1 MKRYVLYYRVSTK
14 NGAKSRLDLEAQQAA
29 AHRFVGFNGGEI
41 IAEYTEVEAETNKR
55 NRPALREAAGHTR
68 SAGACLVIA
77 KLDRLV
83 RNVPFISALK
93 ESGVEFVCCD
103 NQHANQFTLHILAA
117 VAQQHSQK
125 ISERTKAAMAEA
137 KAKGIPLGSHRP
149 GHWEGREHRNG
160 WKKAVKAAS
169 AHRTA
174 QAQEVYAFVMPR
186 IKEMREAGRTLDEI
200 AAALNADGHRTT
212 AGTPFTHTSVWR
224 LIKRYLGD
232 EFLRDNP
239 RGTAAKRAE
248 SGEATHGP

>member
-1 MKRYVLYYRVSTK
+1 MKQYVLYYRGGTEK
-14 NGAKSRLDLEAQQAA
+14 QGKSRLDLEAQQVA
-29 AHRFVGFNGGEI
+29 AHRFVEFNGGGEI
-41 IAEYTEVEAETNKR
+41 IAEYTEVETETN
-55 NRPALREAAGHTR
+55 NRHRPVLREAASRAR

-83 RNVPFISALK
+83 RNMPFISTLM

-103 NQHANQFTLHILAA
+103 NQHANHLTLHILAT

-125 ISERTKAAMAEA
+125 ISERTKAAMAAA

-149 GHWEGREHRNG
+149 GHWEGREHRSG
-160 WKKAVKAAS
+160 WKKAVEAAS
-169 AHRTA
+169 VERSERAKG
-174 QAQEVYAFVMPR
+174 VYSFLMPR

-212 AGTPFTHTSVWR
+212 AGVPFTHTSVWR

-232 EFLRDNP
+232 EFVRENP
-239 RGTAAKRAE
+239 RGTAAARAD
-248 SGEATHGP
+248 